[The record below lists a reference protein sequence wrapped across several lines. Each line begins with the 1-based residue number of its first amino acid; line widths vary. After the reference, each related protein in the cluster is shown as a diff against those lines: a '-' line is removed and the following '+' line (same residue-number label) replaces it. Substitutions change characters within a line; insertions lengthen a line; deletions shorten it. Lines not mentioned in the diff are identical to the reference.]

1 MFHQRP
7 ILGAGVRS
15 AVQPPPPHAA
25 GRAPY
30 KSKKGC
36 PFALSLL
43 SHSPKALFHRV
54 WAAAVVVC
62 SEWGGV
68 AGALNRLEADQNCW
82 VVGALCTHAPS
93 HGPNWLHY
101 HCKNLNVGSF
111 LVGEWGS
118 QTQPKGPQMVD
129 STAHA
134 IDSSEKAQRRL
145 FAKPTVKL
153 SKLRHDDVTSTNITS
168 ITTLTSECV
177 DLVCKGA
184 DTPCWTGTR
193 AHVNKTHTKRV
204 WERTVP

>member
-54 WAAAVVVC
+54 WAAAAVVC

-68 AGALNRLEADQNCW
+68 AGGCFLNQKQIKNCW
-82 VVGALCTHAPS
+82 VVGALYTRPLTWAQLAALPLQK
-93 HGPNWLHY
+93 PQRWFL
-101 HCKNLNVGSF
+101 

-118 QTQPKGPQMVD
+118 QTQPKGPQMVAQH
-129 STAHA
+129 TAHA
-134 IDSSEKAQRRL
+134 IDSSEKAQQRL
-145 FAKPTVKL
+145 FAKQL
-153 SKLRHDDVTSTNITS
+153 
-168 ITTLTSECV
+168 
-177 DLVCKGA
+177 
-184 DTPCWTGTR
+184 
-193 AHVNKTHTKRV
+193 
-204 WERTVP
+204 